1 MSQNEQERSAGNAA
15 EKATDLRDD
24 SSAEERSVPPRDSLG
39 ERPDAH
45 IGTKIGEI
53 DPRMIGRFMQFESAV
68 SSASSS
74 DPWVDEAWRHMLQ
87 KTKKLAERIGASF
100 PHAAPDR
107 RYDQE
112 SPGWWTAG
120 FWPGILRLIEQD
132 QADEQLR
139 SIADECER
147 QLEQVLRDPEQVDHD
162 LGFLWLPTGVANY
175 KLNGDRE
182 SRRRGLLAANLLLA
196 RFNVQG
202 HFIRAWNFEGRNMD
216 TRGVAIIDCMMN
228 LPLLYWASEES
239 DDPRFKQAAM
249 LHADMVLKHFVRHD
263 HSVCHAIE
271 FDPETGMKLKEHGG
285 QGFAEGS
292 AWARGTSWAL
302 HGFALSYGYT
312 GKPQYLEAAE
322 GIADF
327 FLDQLGQDIVPVWD
341 FRADEDHRVAWD
353 SSAAA
358 ITASGLLEL
367 ARHSS
372 RGAFFRETA
381 SGLLHGLYRNF
392 STPDHEEGLLVKG
405 TVHYPERR
413 HLNVPIIYGDYF
425 FTEALAK
432 LRGYPGFFEK
442 TEQA

>member
-1 MSQNEQERSAGNAA
+1 MSQTEK
-15 EKATDLRDD
+15 EKAAGHSTDEATNLRDD
-24 SSAEERSVPPRDSLG
+24 SSGEEQAIAPHDSLG

-45 IGTKIGEI
+45 IGTAIGEV
-53 DPRMIGRFMQFESAV
+53 DPRMMGRLMQPQSESAAFP
-68 SSASSS
+68 ASPS
-74 DPWVDEAWRHMLQ
+74 DLWVDEAWQRMLQ
-87 KTKKLAERIGASF
+87 KTKRLAERIGAAF
-100 PHAAPDR
+100 PHAAPNG

-112 SPGWWTAG
+112 SPAWWTAG
-120 FWPGILRLIEQD
+120 FWPGTLRLIEQE
-132 QADEQLR
+132 QADEHLR
-139 SIADECER
+139 RIADECER

-202 HFIRAWNFEGRNMD
+202 HFIRAWNFDGRNMD

-239 DDPRFKQAAM
+239 HDPRFKQVAM

-292 AWARGTSWAL
+292 AWARGTAWAL
-302 HGFALSYGYT
+302 YGFALSHGYT

-327 FLDQLGQDIVPVWD
+327 FLEQLGQDIVPVWD
-341 FRADEDHRVAWD
+341 FRATEDHRAAWD

-381 SGLLHGLYRNF
+381 SSLLHGLYQNF

-425 FTEALAK
+425 FAEALAK

-442 TEQA
+442 TE